1 MKLETTQTVP
11 LTMLDNGAIRIT
23 GTRVSLDSII
33 FDYKQNL
40 SAEQIH
46 ENFPVVKLE
55 DIYAAIWYYLQ
66 HQDEVETY
74 LQEQAAKAEL
84 LRQEIEAQPQYQA
97 KVSAFRERVE
107 SWRTTQAQSE
117 KPAA

>member
-1 MKLETTQTVP
+1 MQTVP

-33 FDYKQNL
+33 YDYKQRR
-40 SAEQIH
+40 SAEQIQ
-46 ENFPVVKLE
+46 ENFPAVKLE
-55 DIYAAIWYYLQ
+55 HIYAAIWYYLQ

-74 LQEQAAKAEL
+74 LQQQEAKAEK

-107 SWRTTQAQSE
+107 GWRTTQSQSE

>member
-1 MKLETTQTVP
+1 MKLETTQTIP

-33 FDYKQNL
+33 YDYKQRH

-46 ENFPVVKLE
+46 EDFPAVKLE
-55 DIYAAIWYYLQ
+55 HIYAVIWYYLQ
-66 HQDEVETY
+66 HQDEVDEY
-74 LQEQAAKAEL
+74 LKEQEAKAAQ

-97 KVSAFRERVE
+97 QVSAFRERVE
-107 SWRTTQAQSE
+107 GWRTTLPQSE